1 VDLPQKEITLPL
13 SPFSPFQVFPFSNL
27 PLNLLPPDHNP
38 NAPHALIS
46 GKGNYPILLSKRAKK
61 AGIPLRLIA
70 VEGETPPKLYDSFRP
85 EHRTLVKV
93 GQLGKMLKV
102 LKKFEAKY
110 AIMAGQIS
118 PGKLFKGLHP
128 DLKAVSLLASL
139 KEKNAET
146 IFGAIADEITKVGT
160 TLLDARS
167 FMEEDLA
174 DGGILVGKF
183 PDKNMPWLEHGIK
196 IATEVSRLDIGQA
209 VIVRKGTVLAVEP
222 YDGTDALIEYCA
234 KFKTKDAILVKT
246 SKPNQD
252 YRFDVPVLGERTLQK
267 LAASD
272 IHTAAIA
279 ANSTLLLDKPNLLK
293 QAKDLKINLIGFQV
307 K

>member
-1 VDLPQKEITLPL
+1 MKV
-13 SPFSPFQVFPFSNL
+13 
-27 PLNLLPPDHNP
+27 LPPDHDP
-38 NAPHALIS
+38 SASHVLIS
-46 GKGNYPILLSKRAKK
+46 GKGNYPILLAERAKA

-70 VEGETPPKLYDSFRP
+70 FEGETPPRLYDTFRP
-85 EHRTLVKV
+85 EHRTRIKV
-93 GQLGKMLKV
+93 GQLGKMLKA
-102 LKKFEAKY
+102 LQKFDAKY

-139 KEKNAET
+139 KEKNAES
-146 IFGAIADEITKVGT
+146 IFGAIADEINKVGT

-174 DGGILVGKF
+174 EGGILVGKF
-183 PDKNMPWLEHGIK
+183 PDKHMDWLEHGIK

-209 VIVRKGTVLAVEP
+209 VVVRKGTVLAVEP
-222 YDGTDALIEYCA
+222 YDGTDSLIEYCA

-252 YRFDVPVLGERTLQK
+252 YRFDVPVFGERTLEK
-267 LAASD
+267 LAESD
-272 IHTAAIA
+272 IRTAAFA
-279 ANSTLLLDKPNLLK
+279 ANSTLLLDKPNVYKLAK
-293 QAKDLKINLIGFQV
+293 QLKINLIGFIPPGD
-307 K
+307 

>member
-1 VDLPQKEITLPL
+1 MKI
-13 SPFSPFQVFPFSNL
+13 
-27 PLNLLPPDHNP
+27 LPPDHDP
-38 NAPHALIS
+38 SAHHVLIS
-46 GKGNYPILLSKRAKK
+46 GKGNYPILLAARAKA

-70 VEGETPPKLYDSFRP
+70 FEGETPPRLYDTFRP
-85 EHRTLVKV
+85 EHRTRIKV
-93 GQLGKMLKV
+93 GQLGKMLKA
-102 LKKFEAKY
+102 LQNLDAKY

-128 DLKAVSLLASL
+128 DLKAVALLASL

-174 DGGILVGKF
+174 EGGIMVGKI
-183 PDKNMPWLEHGIK
+183 PDKHWDYLEHGIK

-209 VIVRKGTVLAVEP
+209 VVVRKGTVLAVEP
-222 YDGTDALIEYCA
+222 YDGTDALIDYCA
-234 KFKTKDAILVKT
+234 KFRTRDAILVKT

-252 YRFDVPVLGERTLQK
+252 YRFDVPVFGEKTLEK
-267 LAASD
+267 LAAAQ
-272 IHTAAIA
+272 IHTAAVA
-279 ANSTLLLDKPNLLK
+279 AHSTLLLDKTNLLK
-293 QAKDLKINLIGFQV
+293 QAKSLKINLIGFMPPNE
-307 K
+307 KKR

>member
-1 VDLPQKEITLPL
+1 LKV
-13 SPFSPFQVFPFSNL
+13 
-27 PLNLLPPDHNP
+27 LPPDHDP
-38 NAPHALIS
+38 SASHVLIS
-46 GKGNYPILLSKRAKK
+46 GKGNYPILLAERAKA

-70 VEGETPPKLYDSFRP
+70 FEGETPPRLYDTFRP
-85 EHRTLVKV
+85 EHRTRIKV
-93 GQLGKMLKV
+93 GQLGKMLKA
-102 LKKFEAKY
+102 LQKFDAKY

-139 KEKNAET
+139 KEKNAES

-174 DGGILVGKF
+174 EGGILVGKF
-183 PDKNMPWLEHGIK
+183 PDKHMDWLEYGIK

-209 VIVRKGTVLAVEP
+209 VVVRKGTVLAVEP
-222 YDGTDALIEYCA
+222 YDGTDSLIEYCA

-252 YRFDVPVLGERTLQK
+252 YRFDVPVFGERTLEK
-267 LAASD
+267 LAESD
-272 IHTAAIA
+272 IRTAAFA
-279 ANSTLLLDKPNLLK
+279 ANSTLLLDKPNVYKLAK
-293 QAKDLKINLIGFQV
+293 QLKINLIGFIPPGD
-307 K
+307 

>member
-1 VDLPQKEITLPL
+1 MTVLP
-13 SPFSPFQVFPFSNL
+13 S
-27 PLNLLPPDHNP
+27 DHAP
-38 NAPHALIS
+38 SAPHVLIS
-46 GKGNYPILLSKRAKK
+46 GKGNYPILLAERAKA

-70 VEGETPPKLYDSFRP
+70 FEGETPPRLYDTFRP
-85 EHRTLVKV
+85 EHRTRIKV
-93 GQLGKMLKV
+93 GQLGKMLKA
-102 LKKFEAKY
+102 LQKFDAKY

-174 DGGILVGKF
+174 EGGILVGKF
-183 PDKNMPWLEHGIK
+183 SDKNWDYLEHGIK

-209 VIVRKGTVLAVEP
+209 VVVRKGTVLAVEP
-222 YDGTDALIEYCA
+222 YDGTDALIDYCA
-234 KFKTKDAILVKT
+234 KFKTEDAILVKT

-252 YRFDVPVLGERTLQK
+252 YRFDVPVFGERTLEK
-267 LAASD
+267 LAAAD
-272 IHTAAIA
+272 IQTAAVA
-279 ANSTLLLDKPNLLK
+279 ADSTLILDKENLYKL
-293 QAKDLKINLIGFQV
+293 AKKLKINLIGFIPPNDA
-307 K
+307 KR